1 MQGEDLKKLVIP
13 SGLNLPSQGAIVIWE
28 WEWVDKDNVTHV
40 SDTVLSHNSIEND
53 ESSEMEFGS
62 DTSVSIE
69 ELPVYTETFKCIGC
83 QHDLEAQQVLQIVS
97 QMMRNGDIVP
107 VNIFHEPSNRYD
119 SRAMAFKCWIR
130 DEWKRIGYVVK
141 ETLDAVHNAKDRSE
155 ITDVSFK
162 WAKYLVTWSR
172 SGPGFYAGINISK
185 RGQWPREVA
194 ACASTR

>member
-1 MQGEDLKKLVIP
+1 M
-13 SGLNLPSQGAIVIWE
+13 PSQGAIVIWE
-28 WEWVDKDNVTHV
+28 WEWVDEDNVTHV

-83 QHDLEAQQVLQIVS
+83 QHDLEAQQALRIVS

-107 VNIFHEPSNRYD
+107 VNIFHEPNNRYD

-141 ETLDAVHNAKDRSE
+141 EALDAVHNAKDRGE

-162 WAKYLVTWSR
+162 WAKYLVT
-172 SGPGFYAGINISK
+172 
-185 RGQWPREVA
+185 
-194 ACASTR
+194 